1 MNDASK
7 NGKSQGVQSAP
18 FLQKCLINFY
28 GFSIIVVKGG
38 EDSVPYG
45 QATTKAFVE
54 NRLSKLEAIV
64 PDGKKS
70 DESSNLC

>member
-1 MNDASK
+1 M
-7 NGKSQGVQSAP
+7 P
-18 FLQKCLINFY
+18 RLYRKCLIIFY
-28 GFSIIVVKGG
+28 QFDLIIVKGG